1 MKKSLLVLIL
11 ISGIILSLSAQ
22 KTKDVLYLKNG
33 SKIYGKLLEA
43 SDIQYKLKANDG
55 SIFIYPTNEVDK
67 FANENLAFE
76 GRKTT
81 GLGFAFEAGFLL
93 GAQNSEYDAPFSFNF
108 LGNYTNG
115 TKNIFGFG
123 SGVEFI
129 GQTFMPVFVEYKRLF
144 SDKKTSPFVFVRT
157 GKLLHLSGEENNNDY
172 YYPQYDYS
180 KSYNGGFSMTL
191 GTGISWIRNDNE
203 TYLSF
208 AYRNAYYSYTQLN
221 YNNQTATYKNTLN
234 RLEVKYGFRF

>member
-11 ISGIILSLSAQ
+11 ISCLIFSLSAQ

-33 SKIYGKLLEA
+33 SKIYGKLIEA
-43 SDIQYKLKANDG
+43 SDTQYKLKAADG
-55 SIFIYPTNEVDK
+55 SIFIYPTPEVDK
-67 FANENLAFE
+67 FVNENLSFD
-76 GRKTT
+76 GRKTN
-81 GLGFAFEAGFLL
+81 GFGFALDAGFLI

-108 LGNYTNG
+108 LGNLTRN
-115 TKNIFGFG
+115 TKNIFGIG

-129 GQTFMPVFVEYKRLF
+129 GQTFIPVFVEYKRLI
-144 SDKKTSPFVFVRT
+144 SDKKTTPFVFVRT
-157 GKLLHLSGEENNNDY
+157 GKLLHLSGEENNTDY

-208 AYRNAYYSYTQLN
+208 AYRNAYYNYTQLN
-221 YNNQTATYKNTLN
+221 YNNQIATYKNTLN
-234 RLEVKYGFRF
+234 RLEVKFGFRF